1 VVSYEALV
9 RDTETTMRRIADQIG
24 ITMAPTLL
32 VPTFNGRPIGANSSF
47 GVEGQGVLPERA
59 DAWRASLDEATAAQ
73 IEALSDN
80 LYERAQAVAQS

>member
-1 VVSYEALV
+1 
-9 RDTETTMRRIADQIG
+9 
-24 ITMAPTLL
+24 MAPTLL

-73 IEALSDN
+73 IEALSDICTSARRP
-80 LYERAQAVAQS
+80 LRSHRSR